1 MAVRDVILDIPN
13 SSNLRF
19 RRSTSDS
26 ITSHVEMVRF
36 RPGCI
41 RCSDLRISRVAVSLL
56 PSPTWAHLMNST
68 KRVVRR
74 RLRKG
79 AMTPGQSRTG
89 AGSFGG
95 VQVSGIGSAIRAMS
109 GFKKSKNDPTQS
121 FSQSQTQ
128 SQTQSRQGQ
137 ETSQVGVHSRLGY
150 PSIMQELEMDT
161 TGFDDSRKG
170 SVATSDGKKMSGEG
184 DGI

>member
-1 MAVRDVILDIPN
+1 
-13 SSNLRF
+13 
-19 RRSTSDS
+19 
-26 ITSHVEMVRF
+26 
-36 RPGCI
+36 
-41 RCSDLRISRVAVSLL
+41 
-56 PSPTWAHLMNST
+56 MNST

-89 AGSFGG
+89 GSFGG
-95 VQVSGIGSAIRAMS
+95 VQASGIGSAIRAMS
-109 GFKKSKNDPTQS
+109 GFKKSKNDPNQTQS

-137 ETSQVGVHSRLGY
+137 ETSQLGVPSRLGY
-150 PSIMQELEMDT
+150 PSIMQELELDT

-170 SVATSDGKKMSGEG
+170 SVATSDGKKVEGEV